1 MKRVRAKPPAGVT
14 GTARAQL
21 DARLLDLSLGG
32 ALLHLGVALEVG
44 VIYDFALTLDGET
57 VWTQGEVLRNRSGER
72 GGFQVAV
79 EFVGIAPDHRRQL
92 EQYLH
97 SRG

>member
-1 MKRVRAKPPAGVT
+1 VKRPRTPPPPEIK

-21 DARLLDLSLGG
+21 DARLLDLSQGG
-32 ALLHLGVALEVG
+32 VLLHLGVALEVG
-44 VIYDFALTLDGET
+44 GIYDFALQLDGET
-57 VWTQGEVLRNRSGER
+57 VWTQGEVLRSRPSER

-79 EFVGIAPDHRRQL
+79 EFVGIAPHHRRQL

-97 SRG
+97 GRA